1 MKSTQNTAVHAA
13 EKVLASTQFEEKK
26 KGNLTEID
34 KIMTEEFQKARI
46 LCVLLNEFAKDPI
59 EKQTEFL
66 TDNSDL
72 FADTTNSVLEHIIIL
87 EQSFKWV
94 VYYTKKG
101 LWRTM

>member
-1 MKSTQNTAVHAA
+1 MNAAQETTVKEA

-26 KGNLTEID
+26 KGDLTEID
-34 KIMTEEFQKARI
+34 KIMTEEFEKTRL

-59 EKQTEFL
+59 EKQKEFL

-72 FADTTNSVLEHIIIL
+72 FADTTNSVLEHIILL
-87 EQSFKWV
+87 EQTWKWV
-94 VYYTKKG
+94 VYYTRKG